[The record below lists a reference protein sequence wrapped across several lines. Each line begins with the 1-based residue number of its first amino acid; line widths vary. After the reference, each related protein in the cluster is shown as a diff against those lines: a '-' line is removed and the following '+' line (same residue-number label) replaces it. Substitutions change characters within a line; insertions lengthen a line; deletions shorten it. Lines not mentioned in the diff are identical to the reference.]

1 MDRLSDRMHV
11 IALDYPGFGY
21 SASPASSNDGGD
33 FTYTFDHLADMTEA
47 FLTALGVNRF
57 FMYVFDFGAPVG
69 YRIASRRPDQ
79 ILGVAAQN
87 GNAYEVGL
95 GPNMQPARQYWAG
108 RTGLEDAI
116 REVLTL
122 EATRGR
128 TPSPSSSRTSLHAT
142 RDNLWCP
149 VRRTGLT
156 LKREKTTV
164 SDRQRM
170 SVHDVDPEAYKPMI
184 AMEKYIHAG
193 TLGELLLALVKIRAS
208 QINGCAWCLDMH
220 YKEARKEQVPQ
231 RKLDV
236 IAGWSEAPT
245 VYSERERAALA
256 LTEEVTL
263 ISVAGVSDAVWSKVT
278 DAFQEKEIVQL
289 LMAISAINVWN
300 RLAVSTHQELPA
312 E

>member
-1 MDRLSDRMHV
+1 MSD
-11 IALDYPGFGY
+11 
-21 SASPASSNDGGD
+21 
-33 FTYTFDHLADMTEA
+33 
-47 FLTALGVNRF
+47 
-57 FMYVFDFGAPVG
+57 
-69 YRIASRRPDQ
+69 
-79 ILGVAAQN
+79 
-87 GNAYEVGL
+87 
-95 GPNMQPARQYWAG
+95 
-108 RTGLEDAI
+108 
-116 REVLTL
+116 
-122 EATRGR
+122 
-128 TPSPSSSRTSLHAT
+128 
-142 RDNLWCP
+142 
-149 VRRTGLT
+149 
-156 LKREKTTV
+156 K
-164 SDRQRM
+164 QRM
-170 SVHDVDPEAYKPMI
+170 SVRDVDPEAYKPML

-193 TLGELLLALVKIRAS
+193 TLGEPLLALVKIRAS

-236 IAGWSEAPT
+236 IAGWSEAPA